1 MRAKFEG
8 YIESRDSKKIL
19 ELEAAINFF
28 RHNIFGRTDFLRQ
41 ELELWALMDVQ
52 LGAES
57 KRRKTGELAY
67 DRHAG
72 YTLFYMIDVSFDKSK
87 YDEAMRDLK
96 RLIEIIESYRIVE
109 LAKKW
114 LELDKKRRRSLE

>member
-1 MRAKFEG
+1 MRVRVEG
-8 YIESRDSKKIL
+8 RIESRVSRKIIG
-19 ELEAAINFF
+19 LEAAINLF
-28 RHNIFGRTDFLRQ
+28 RNNRFGKTDFLRQ

-72 YTLFYMIDVSFDKSK
+72 YTLFYTIDVSFDKSK

-109 LAKKW
+109 LAKKF
-114 LELDKKRRRSLE
+114 LELDKKRRRSWK